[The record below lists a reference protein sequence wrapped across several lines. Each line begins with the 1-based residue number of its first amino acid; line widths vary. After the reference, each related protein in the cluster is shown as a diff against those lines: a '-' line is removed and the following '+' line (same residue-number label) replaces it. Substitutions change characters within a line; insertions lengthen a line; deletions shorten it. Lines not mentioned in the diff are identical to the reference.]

1 MSALPTTVSADDTMV
16 VGSLQVLKADL
27 GAMTWSDATQRSAS
41 LGANW
46 RLPSIVEL
54 QQLFDRK
61 DEIGGF
67 VDNLYWSSDEVPPAN
82 ACIQSFVE
90 LKTANDDKNYLFFV
104 RPVRSAETI
113 ALQGLEILD
122 TDLGLLHWDE
132 ANTACARVGSGW
144 RLPRRTSS
152 TFSSGTRTQSADSST
167 VSTGAPQRLRRNC
180 RASRVS
186 STASSPR
193 IVRRTSSTCVPSG
206 PHNREIA

>member
-16 VGSLQVLKADL
+16 LGGLQVLKADL
-27 GAMTWSDATQRSAS
+27 GAMTWSEATQRSAS

-104 RPVRSAETI
+104 RPVRSVQTI

-144 RLPRRTSS
+144 RLPTADELDLLFRNKETIGGFVDSFYWGS
-152 TFSSGTRTQSADSST
+152 TEVAPELPCIQGFINGKQSKDRKT
-167 VSTGAPQRLRRNC
+167 YEFH
-180 RASRVS
+180 
-186 STASSPR
+186 
-193 IVRRTSSTCVPSG
+193 VRPVRSAQP
-206 PHNREIA
+206 